1 MGFIIDHHSPSLFP
15 ERWIDL
21 AVVYTCPNDILYQR
35 LADRGYEQNKITENV
50 TAEIMQ
56 TVLEETR
63 ESYAEEIVVVLESSG
78 VVEGEMEGNVE
89 RVQGWVERW
98 IEEGA
103 GKGHEGVEDREERE
117 EREG

>member
-1 MGFIIDHHSPSLFP
+1 
-15 ERWIDL
+15 
-21 AVVYTCPNDILYQR
+21 
-35 LADRGYEQNKITENV
+35 
-50 TAEIMQ
+50 MQ

-103 GKGHEGVEDREERE
+103 GKGPEGVEDREERE

>member
-1 MGFIIDHHSPSLFP
+1 
-15 ERWIDL
+15 
-21 AVVYTCPNDILYQR
+21 
-35 LADRGYEQNKITENV
+35 
-50 TAEIMQ
+50 
-56 TVLEETR
+56 
-63 ESYAEEIVVVLESSG
+63 
-78 VVEGEMEGNVE
+78 MEGNVE